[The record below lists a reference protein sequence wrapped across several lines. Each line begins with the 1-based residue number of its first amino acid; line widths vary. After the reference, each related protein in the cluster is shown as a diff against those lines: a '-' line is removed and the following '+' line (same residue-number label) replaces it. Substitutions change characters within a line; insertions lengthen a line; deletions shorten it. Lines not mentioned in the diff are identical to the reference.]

1 MFNIILSFYTHAQTH
16 TRNKRKIVESESP
29 KKNIQLS
36 DLTTIQHE
44 NSQNNRSTHNSQT
57 NNSTQSHPKMEK
69 VKKNTKIRE
78 KCEHLI

>member
-1 MFNIILSFYTHAQTH
+1 MHKH

-29 KKNIQLS
+29 KKNIQLP

-69 VKKNTKIRE
+69 VKKTRKEE
-78 KCEHLI
+78 KNASI